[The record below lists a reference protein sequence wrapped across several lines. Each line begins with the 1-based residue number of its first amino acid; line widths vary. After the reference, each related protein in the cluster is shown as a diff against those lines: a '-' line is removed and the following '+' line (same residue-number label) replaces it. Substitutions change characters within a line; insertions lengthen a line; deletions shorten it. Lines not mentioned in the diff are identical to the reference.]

1 MARMP
6 PSPKN
11 NAWMISAALTTMIA
25 AHGPSTIAT
34 SVPPTPCAVVPPGTG
49 TLNIM
54 IVKHSAAKMASSGT
68 VRLSRTFLTFWVAM
82 AHTGTVRDPTRAT

>member
-1 MARMP
+1 MLKQLAKIASTP

-11 NAWMISAALTTMIA
+11 SAWMISATLTVMIA
-25 AHGPSTIAT
+25 AAGPSTIAA

-54 IVKHSAAKMASSGT
+54 IVNVNAEKIASSGT
-68 VRLSRTFLTFWVAM
+68 VR
-82 AHTGTVRDPTRAT
+82 

>member
-1 MARMP
+1 MLKQLAKMASTP

-11 NAWMISAALTTMIA
+11 SAWMISATLTVITA
-25 AHGPSTIAT
+25 AAGPSTIAA

-54 IVKHSAAKMASSGT
+54 IVKVNAEKIASSGT
-68 VRLSRTFLTFWVAM
+68 RALAQLL
-82 AHTGTVRDPTRAT
+82 AHASGWR